1 MISKKQLSTDLKV
14 PPAAFLEN
22 SLTKQF
28 CREITYFFS
37 ISKTDP
43 KTRQQGD
50 DALTYFFKQNFP
62 MHTWAYLFA
71 ICVRHNPL
79 TTKEQTCK
87 YAKRRDLT
95 RTKQIIFS
103 CCYRVFNWQI
113 VNKICCFFST
123 ILFWI
128 HTNYNCSRIYL
139 EAVVF
144 KFNNS
149 NLMKPPNWISND

>member
-103 CCYRVFNWQI
+103 CWYRVFNWKT
-113 VNKICCFFST
+113 VKKIICFFST
-123 ILFWI
+123 ILLWLF
-128 HTNYNCSRIYL
+128 NCSRI
-139 EAVVF
+139 
-144 KFNNS
+144 
-149 NLMKPPNWISND
+149 